1 MTAARTPGRLA
12 GRAALVLAALLAAA
26 PAHAYRRTCP
36 VENRRQYPCLRWP
49 THTIPWK
56 VNPCRPDGSPSCAAA
71 ATADPALAAVQAGF
85 RAWEDATHAGASAPC
100 TDLSL
105 PYAGTSGS
113 ILSGDGRHGHG
124 EHVVIFRRGWCSD
137 VPAAR
142 SDPCYQDATCGNRYD
157 CFDDECPADP
167 TQGCLGR
174 GVLALTSVIFDDGGT
189 ILDADMEIVDWDG
202 TPGSVAGA
210 TDGFYWTCYRDAQ
223 PSAACTTYGQGDCYA
238 YDLQNTVTHE
248 AGHFL
253 GLAHPCGAD
262 VGVSCSGYPN
272 DTTMYPTAI
281 SGETQKR
288 TLADDDVSGICAI
301 YPAPSSSAPRAPSL
315 LSATVAAAAADA
327 ATTDAA
333 SCLAVAPR
341 KKGWLCGTGPGEVPS
356 LIVLALLVAR
366 RRRR

>member
-1 MTAARTPGRLA
+1 MSSARTPGRLA
-12 GRAALVLAALLAAA
+12 ARAALVLAALLAAA
-26 PAHAYRRTCP
+26 PARAYRRTCP
-36 VENRRQYPCLRWP
+36 VENGKQYPCLRWP
-49 THTIPWK
+49 THTVPWK
-56 VNPCRPDGSPSCAAA
+56 VNPCRPDGSPSCAATT
-71 ATADPALAAVQAGF
+71 TADPVLAAVQAGF
-85 RAWEDATHAGASAPC
+85 KAWEDATYAGASAPC
-100 TDLSL
+100 TDLAL

-113 ILSGDGRHGHG
+113 ILSGDVRDGHG
-124 EHVVIFRRGWCSD
+124 EHVVILRRGWCSD

-142 SDPCYQDATCGNRYD
+142 SDPCYQDATCGNHYD

-210 TDGFYWTCYRDAQ
+210 SDGFYWTCYPEAQ
-223 PSAACTTYGQGDCYA
+223 PSALCTTYGQGDCYA

-253 GLAHPCGAD
+253 GLAHPCGPD
-262 VGVSCSGYPN
+262 VGTGNCTGYPT
-272 DTTMYPTAI
+272 DTTMYPTAT

-301 YPAPSSSAPRAPSL
+301 YPAAAVSGPRAPPL
-315 LSATVAAAAADA
+315 LAATAAA

-333 SCLAVAPR
+333 SCIPVAR
-341 KKGWLCGTGPGEVPS
+341 KKSWLCGTGPAEVPS
-356 LIVLALLVAR
+356 LIALALLFAR